1 MLSRALPSPDL
12 SHFVQHYWFTS
23 WQLPKGESHAAETL
37 PFPSAH
43 MVTEKN
49 SSAVYGVMTGKF
61 SRCLTGSGHAF
72 GIKFR
77 PGAFYGFYGASV
89 SFLTNRKVSFDAI
102 FGQSGAVLSRRLI
115 RGGARENWIS
125 HIEKFLAARMPKK
138 DIIVEEV
145 RNLVEQIMEDRNITR
160 VEQIAAMMG
169 MNLRSLERLFAK
181 YVGISPKWVIQR
193 YRLQEAA
200 RLLAEGR
207 ETASALAAD
216 LGYFDQAHFIRDFK
230 SVLGLTP
237 AMYVALN
244 AG

>member
-1 MLSRALPSPDL
+1 
-12 SHFVQHYWFTS
+12 
-23 WQLPKGESHAAETL
+23 
-37 PFPSAH
+37 
-43 MVTEKN
+43 
-49 SSAVYGVMTGKF
+49 
-61 SRCLTGSGHAF
+61 
-72 GIKFR
+72 
-77 PGAFYGFYGASV
+77 
-89 SFLTNRKVSFDAI
+89 
-102 FGQSGAVLSRRLI
+102 
-115 RGGARENWIS
+115 
-125 HIEKFLAARMPKK
+125 MPKK